1 MTLHKKVSR
10 EQGKKKKKEEHAGRD
25 TIKAEDSH

>member
-10 EQGKKKKKEEHAGRD
+10 EQGKKKKEERAGRD
-25 TIKAEDSH
+25 TLKAEDSH